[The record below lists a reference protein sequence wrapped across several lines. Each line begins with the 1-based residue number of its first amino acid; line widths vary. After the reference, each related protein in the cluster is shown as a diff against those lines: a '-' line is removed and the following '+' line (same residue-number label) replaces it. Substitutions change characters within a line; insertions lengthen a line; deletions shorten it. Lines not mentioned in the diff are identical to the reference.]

1 VFVRQED
8 VMVESW
14 EHAEVVTR
22 LGRRSGV
29 PVTVAVHSRA
39 LGPAAGGI
47 RLKQYP
53 TWQDGQRDAL
63 RLAKGMTYKNAVA
76 GLPFGGGKSVIAVP
90 STTPLTASLRADAL
104 ADLGELIATFDGSYL
119 AGPDIGTGPADM
131 LYLREFTR
139 HVFCL
144 PESAGG
150 TGSSSGP
157 TAAGVLAALRAGASA
172 VFGSPSVAGRRV
184 VVVGMGSVGSLVAR
198 ALAEQGAS
206 VAAADVDAARCA
218 GYEQVPVESAYGL
231 AADVLVPAAVGG
243 VVDASV
249 RAPLVVGPAN
259 NQLVTD
265 DVAGSLAA
273 AGVTWVPDFV
283 ASAGGVIYTLTR
295 EAEGLD
301 HDAAMARVATIED
314 TTATLLARAAAAGT
328 TPLAEARR
336 LAEQRLGTAALV

>member
-1 VFVRQED
+1 
-8 VMVESW
+8 MVESW
-14 EHAEVVTR
+14 QHAEVVTR
-22 LGRRSGV
+22 LGRRSGI
-29 PVTVAVHSRA
+29 PVTVAVHSRT

-53 TWQDGQRDAL
+53 TWQDGQLDAL

-76 GLPFGGGKSVIAVP
+76 GLPFGGGKSVVAVP
-90 STTPLTASLRADAL
+90 SPVPLTASLRADAL
-104 ADLGELIATFDGSYL
+104 ADLGELIATFDGTYL
-119 AGPDIGTGPADM
+119 AGPDIGTSPADM
-131 LYLREFTR
+131 EYLRQFTD

-144 PESAGG
+144 PESSGG

-157 TAAGVLAALRAGASA
+157 TASGVLAALRAGATA

-184 VVVGMGSVGSLVAR
+184 VVVGMGSVGSILAR
-198 ALAEQGAS
+198 ALTEEGAS
-206 VAAADVDAARCA
+206 VAVADVDGSRCA
-218 GYEQVPVESAYGL
+218 GYERVPVDYAL
-231 AADVLVPAAVGG
+231 DVDILVPAAVGG

-259 NQLVTD
+259 NQLVHD
-265 DVAGSLAA
+265 DVAPTLAA

-301 HDAAMARVATIED
+301 RDAALTRVAAIED
-314 TTATLLARAAAAGT
+314 TVTTVLTNAAANGT
-328 TPLAEARR
+328 TPLAEALALAERR
-336 LAEQRLGTAALV
+336 LGALV

>member
-1 VFVRQED
+1 
-8 VMVESW
+8 MVESW
-14 EHAEVVTR
+14 EHAEVVTW

-29 PVTVAVHSRA
+29 PVTVAVHSRT

-53 TWQDGQRDAL
+53 TWQDGQLDAL

-76 GLPFGGGKSVIAVP
+76 GVPFGGGKSVIAVP
-90 STTPLTASLRADAL
+90 SSVPLTPSLRADAL
-104 ADLGELIATFDGSYL
+104 ADLGELIASFDGSYL
-119 AGPDIGTGPADM
+119 AGPDIGTGPEDM
-131 LYLREFTR
+131 VYLRGFTD

-157 TAAGVLAALRAGASA
+157 TASGVLAALRAGATA

-184 VVVGMGSVGSLVAR
+184 VVVGMGSVGSLLAG
-198 ALAEQGAS
+198 ALAAEGAS
-206 VAAADVDAARCA
+206 VVVADVDESRCA
-218 GYEQVPVESAYGL
+218 GYERVPVDYAV
-231 AADVLVPAAVGG
+231 AADILVPAAVGG
-243 VVDASV
+243 VVDAAV

-259 NQLVTD
+259 NQLVHD
-265 DVAGSLAA
+265 DVAPALAA
-273 AGVTWVPDFV
+273 AGVTWIPDFV

-301 HDAAMARVATIED
+301 RDAALTRVAAIED
-314 TTATLLARAAAAGT
+314 TVTTLLANASANGT
-328 TPLAEARR
+328 TPLAEALALAERR
-336 LAEQRLGTAALV
+336 LGALV

>member
-29 PVTVAVHSRA
+29 PVTVAVHSRT

-53 TWQDGQRDAL
+53 TWQDGQLDAL

-76 GLPFGGGKSVIAVP
+76 GLPFGGGKSVLAVP
-90 STTPLTASLRADAL
+90 SSVPLTASLRADAL
-104 ADLGELIATFDGSYL
+104 ADLGELIASFDGSYL
-119 AGPDIGTGPADM
+119 AGPDIGTSPSDM
-131 LYLREFTR
+131 EYLRQFTD

-144 PESAGG
+144 PESSGG

-157 TAAGVLAALRAGASA
+157 TASGVLAALRAGATA

-184 VVVGMGSVGSLVAR
+184 VVVGMGSVGSILAR
-198 ALAEQGAS
+198 ALSEEGAS
-206 VAAADVDAARCA
+206 VAVADVDAARCA
-218 GYEQVPVESAYGL
+218 GYERVPVDYAL
-231 AADVLVPAAVGG
+231 DVDILVPAAVGG
-243 VVDASV
+243 VVDTSV

-259 NQLVTD
+259 NQLVHD
-265 DVAGSLAA
+265 DVAPALAA

-301 HDAAMARVATIED
+301 RDAALTRVAAIED
-314 TTATLLARAAAAGT
+314 TVTTLLTNAAANGT
-328 TPLAEARR
+328 TPLAEALALAERR
-336 LAEQRLGTAALV
+336 LGALV

>member
-1 VFVRQED
+1 
-8 VMVESW
+8 MVESW

-29 PVTVAVHSRA
+29 PVTVAVHSRV

-53 TWQDGQRDAL
+53 TWQDGQLDAL

-76 GLPFGGGKSVIAVP
+76 GVPFGGGKSVIAVP
-90 STTPLTASLRADAL
+90 SSTPVTPSLRADAL

-119 AGPDIGTGPADM
+119 AGPDIGTGPDDM
-131 LYLREFTR
+131 LYLREFTD

-157 TAAGVLAALRAGASA
+157 TAAGVLAALRAGATA

-184 VVVGMGSVGSLVAR
+184 AVVGMGSVGSLIAR
-198 ALAEQGAS
+198 ALAEEGAT
-206 VAAADVDAARCA
+206 VVAADVDASRCA
-218 GYEQVPVESAYGL
+218 GYEQVPVAYDL
-231 AADVLVPAAVGG
+231 PVDVLVPAAVGG
-243 VVDASV
+243 VVDTSV

-259 NQLVTD
+259 NQLVGD
-265 DVAGSLAA
+265 DVADDVAASLAA
-273 AGVTWVPDFV
+273 AGVTWIPDFV

-301 HDAAMARVATIED
+301 RDAAMARVAAIED
-314 TTATLLARAAAAGT
+314 TVATLLTRAATGGT
-328 TPLAEARR
+328 TPLAEARA
-336 LAEQRLGTAALV
+336 LAEQRLGALV

>member
-53 TWQDGQRDAL
+53 AWQDGQLDAL
-63 RLAKGMTYKNAVA
+63 RLSRGMTYKNAVA

-90 STTPLTASLRADAL
+90 SSVPVTPELRAAAL
-104 ADLGELIATFDGSYL
+104 ADLGDLIATFDGSYL
-119 AGPDIGTGPADM
+119 AGPDIGTGPEDM
-131 LYLREFTR
+131 LYLRQFTD

-144 PESAGG
+144 PESSGG

-157 TAAGVLAALRAGASA
+157 TAAGVLAALRAGAAA

-184 VVVGMGSVGSLVAR
+184 VVVGMGSVGSLLAR
-198 ALAEQGAS
+198 ALTEAGAS
-206 VAAADVDAARCA
+206 VVVADVDESRCA
-218 GYEQVPVESAYGL
+218 GYERVPVSSAYTT

-243 VVDASV
+243 VIDASV

-259 NQLVTD
+259 NQLVRD
-265 DVAGSLAA
+265 DAASVA

-295 EAEGLD
+295 EAEGLS
-301 HDAAMARVATIED
+301 HEAAMARVATIEE
-314 TTATLLARAAAAGT
+314 TVATVLARAAAGGT
-328 TPLAEARR
+328 TPLSEALR
-336 LAEQRLGTAALV
+336 LAEQRFGVSALV

>member
-1 VFVRQED
+1 
-8 VMVESW
+8 MVESW

-29 PVTVAVHSRA
+29 PVTVAVHSRT

-76 GLPFGGGKSVIAVP
+76 GVPFGGGKSVIAVP
-90 STTPLTASLRADAL
+90 SSVPITPALRTDAL
-104 ADLGELIATFDGSYL
+104 ADLGELIASFDGSYL
-119 AGPDIGTGPADM
+119 AGPDIGTTSEDM
-131 LYLREFTR
+131 LYLREFTD

-157 TAAGVLAALRAGASA
+157 TAAGVLAALRAGATA

-184 VVVGMGSVGSLVAR
+184 AVVGMGSVGSLIAR
-198 ALAEQGAS
+198 ALTEEGAT
-206 VAAADVDAARCA
+206 VVAADVDASRCA
-218 GYEQVPVESAYGL
+218 GYEQVPVASAYSL
-231 AADVLVPAAVGG
+231 PVDVLVPAAVGG

-259 NQLVTD
+259 NQLVGD
-265 DVAGSLAA
+265 DVADEVAASLAA
-273 AGVTWVPDFV
+273 AGVTWIPDFV

-301 HDAAMARVATIED
+301 RDAAMTRVAAIGD
-314 TTATLLARAAAAGT
+314 TVTTLLTRAAEDGT
-328 TPLAEARR
+328 TPLAEALR
-336 LAEQRLGTAALV
+336 LAEQRLGAAALV

>member
-1 VFVRQED
+1 
-8 VMVESW
+8 MVESW

-29 PVTVAVHSRA
+29 PVTVAVHSRT

-53 TWQDGQRDAL
+53 AWQDGQLDAL

-76 GLPFGGGKSVIAVP
+76 GVPFGGGKSVIAVP
-90 STTPLTASLRADAL
+90 SSVPLTPSLRADAL
-104 ADLGELIATFDGSYL
+104 ADLGELIASFDGSYL
-119 AGPDIGTGPADM
+119 AGPDIGTGPEDM
-131 LYLREFTR
+131 VYLRRFTD

-157 TAAGVLAALRAGASA
+157 TASGVLAAVRAGATA

-184 VVVGMGSVGSLVAR
+184 VVVGMGSVGSLLAG
-198 ALAEQGAS
+198 ALASEGAS
-206 VAAADVDAARCA
+206 VVVADVDESRCA
-218 GYEQVPVESAYGL
+218 GYERVPVSSAYTMD
-231 AADVLVPAAVGG
+231 ADVLVPSAVGG
-243 VVDASV
+243 VVSDAV

-259 NQLVTD
+259 NQLVHD
-265 DVAGSLAA
+265 DVAPALAA
-273 AGVTWVPDFV
+273 AGVTWIPDFV

-301 HDAAMARVATIED
+301 RDAALARVAAIED
-314 TTATLLARAAAAGT
+314 TVTALLANASANGT
-328 TPLAEARR
+328 TPLAEALALAERR
-336 LAEQRLGTAALV
+336 LGALV

>member
-1 VFVRQED
+1 
-8 VMVESW
+8 
-14 EHAEVVTR
+14 VTR

-29 PVTVAVHSRA
+29 PVTVAVHSRT

-47 RLKQYP
+47 RLRQYP
-53 TWQDGQRDAL
+53 AWQDGQLDAL

-76 GLPFGGGKSVIAVP
+76 GVPFGGGKSVIAVP
-90 STTPLTASLRADAL
+90 SSVPLTASLRADAL

-119 AGPDIGTGPADM
+119 AGPDIGTSPADM
-131 LYLREFTR
+131 EYLRQFTD

-144 PESAGG
+144 PESSGG

-157 TAAGVLAALRAGASA
+157 TAAGVLAALRAGATA

-184 VVVGMGSVGSLVAR
+184 VVVGMGSVGSLLAR
-198 ALAEQGAS
+198 ALSEEGAS
-206 VAAADVDAARCA
+206 VAVADVDASRCA
-218 GYEQVPVESAYGL
+218 GYERVPVDAAY
-231 AADVLVPAAVGG
+231 AMEVDVLVPSAVGG

-259 NQLVTD
+259 NQLVHD
-265 DVAGSLAA
+265 DVAPTLAA

-283 ASAGGVIYTLTR
+283 ASAGGVVYTLTR

-301 HDAAMARVATIED
+301 RDAAMTRVSAIED
-314 TTATLLARAAAAGT
+314 TVTTVLTNAATNGT
-328 TPLAEARR
+328 TPLAEALALAERR
-336 LAEQRLGTAALV
+336 LGALV